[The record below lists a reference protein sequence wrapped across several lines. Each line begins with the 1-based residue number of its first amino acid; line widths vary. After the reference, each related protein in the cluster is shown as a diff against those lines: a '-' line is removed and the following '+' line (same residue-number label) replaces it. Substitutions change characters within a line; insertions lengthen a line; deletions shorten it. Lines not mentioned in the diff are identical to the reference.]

1 MLLQFS
7 EAAQVTEIASTGKA
21 SGSNVHRLKMTVSC
35 PLNLG
40 NFSFY
45 SFKLRVSLHVVITL
59 GRGKL
64 IVSTSLL
71 RSRVFFLE
79 VTQCSPQS
87 FFGEGYV
94 TSQKTAANET
104 MLPLLAI

>member
-45 SFKLRVSLHVVITL
+45 SFKLRVSLHVAITL
-59 GRGKL
+59 CCGKL

-71 RSRVFFLE
+71 RSRVFFWKSHNAPPKVSL
-79 VTQCSPQS
+79 
-87 FFGEGYV
+87 GKRYV

>member
-1 MLLQFS
+1 M
-7 EAAQVTEIASTGKA
+7 TEIASTGKA

-45 SFKLRVSLHVVITL
+45 SFKLRVSLHVAITL
-59 GRGKL
+59 CHGKL

-71 RSRVFFLE
+71 RSRVFFG
-79 VTQCSPQS
+79 SH
-87 FFGEGYV
+87 
-94 TSQKTAANET
+94 A
-104 MLPLLAI
+104 MLPPKFLWGSVM